1 MMAILMP
8 NGKVVFADKIENY
21 TELILPNGQ
30 FAYSSEYDPVTNE
43 VVALEY
49 KVCPG
54 SRIFQF
60 HTNNCTD
67 ECILCWWNRSS

>member
-30 FAYSSEYDPVTNE
+30 FAYSSEYDPVTND

-49 KVCPG
+49 KVCSSP
-54 SRIFQF
+54 RIFQL
-60 HTNNCTD
+60 HANNRID
-67 ECILCWWNRSS
+67 KCILCWWNCSS

>member
-54 SRIFQF
+54 SLTLQLHANR
-60 HTNNCTD
+60 CAD
-67 ECILCWWNRSS
+67 ECILRWWNRSS